1 MQETYFAAAKE
12 SGKIDKFATKKV
24 EFRKVLPSILHTAG
38 ICQIDRWIGN
48 ALDTE

>member
-12 SGKIDKFATKKV
+12 SWKDKNSVQKG
-24 EFRKVLPSILHTAG
+24 LLSILHGAG
-38 ICQIDRWIGN
+38 ICQIEDRWIGN